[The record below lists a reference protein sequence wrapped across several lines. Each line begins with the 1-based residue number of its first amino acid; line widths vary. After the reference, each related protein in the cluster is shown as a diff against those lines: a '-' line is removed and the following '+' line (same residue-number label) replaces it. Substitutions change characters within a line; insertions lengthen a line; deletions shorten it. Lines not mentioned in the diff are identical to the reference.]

1 MSELLDSL
9 WVEKYR
15 PKTLESLVLPDRF
28 RKEFE
33 KIIQKQEL
41 PNLLFAGSA
50 GSGKTTL
57 ARVLCSE
64 NGVLSNPVDN
74 LLVVNGSARKTRGIA
89 FVDDIIEP
97 FLKHPPSIDKF
108 KVVFIDEADKL
119 TSDSFDSL
127 RAIIEKYQIHYGR
140 FIFTCNYISKIPDPI
155 QSRFIVYTFSQ
166 IPKDFI
172 LNYCKKILDN
182 EQVSYDEKTVQFV
195 IDNLYP
201 DVRKIVNT
209 LQRNTVDN
217 KLVVDKE
224 QVLTTEKKV
233 TALILQIISSFEKNQ
248 SKRINSSVTS
258 IIDILKK
265 QEIEYQNVYESLFF
279 NDKVPVP
286 AKIIVNQYSNSHQ
299 NALVPKMHFM
309 AMVFDIIKCLK
320 DYREMVNS

>member
-15 PKTLESLVLPDRF
+15 PKTLKDLVLPDKF

-33 KIIQKQEL
+33 KIIHKQEL

-127 RAIIEKYQIHYGR
+127 RAIIEKYQVHYGR

-155 QSRFIVYTFSQ
+155 QSRFIVYTFTQ

-172 LNYCKKILDN
+172 LNYCKSILDN
-182 EQVSYDEKTVQFV
+182 EQVVYDEKNIQFV

-209 LQRNTVDN
+209 LQRNTVEN

-224 QVLTTEKKV
+224 QVLTIEKKV

-258 IIDILKK
+258 IIDVLKK

-286 AKIIVNQYSNSHQ
+286 AKIIVNQYSNTHQ

-320 DYREMVNS
+320 DYKEVVSS

>member
-15 PKTLESLVLPDRF
+15 PKIIEDLVLPDKF

-33 KIIQKQEL
+33 KIIYKQEL
-41 PNLLFAGSA
+41 PNLLFAGNA

-57 ARVLCSE
+57 ARVICSE

-108 KVVFIDEADKL
+108 KVVFVDEADKL

-155 QSRFIVYTFSQ
+155 QSRFIVYIFSQ

-172 LNYCKKILDN
+172 LNYCKDILYN
-182 EQVSYDEKTVQFV
+182 EQASYDEKTVKFV

-209 LQRNTVDN
+209 LQRNTVNN
-217 KLVVDKE
+217 KLIVDKE

-233 TALILQIISSFEKNQ
+233 IAFILQIISSFEKNQ
-248 SKRINSSVTS
+248 NKRIN
-258 IIDILKK
+258 LWNK
-265 QEIEYQNVYESLFF
+265 
-279 NDKVPVP
+279 
-286 AKIIVNQYSNSHQ
+286 
-299 NALVPKMHFM
+299 
-309 AMVFDIIKCLK
+309 
-320 DYREMVNS
+320 